1 MAGLIPAVLPALVA
15 APLWSIWFAVLI
27 ATGLLMAIDA
37 VLGVSRRRMTAAH
50 TAPDMLY
57 ISDVDTLSI
66 ELDAGSLRYA
76 PIIEVRV
83 EVSETLALIPTQRV
97 RLGHP
102 GRGTLSFDLRP
113 TRRGTAE
120 VHAVWLRWA
129 GPLRLMRRTLRVPV
143 GASISV
149 VPNIRAVREAAVRFA
164 NTQEFIAG
172 AKVQQFVGDGSEFD
186 ALREYMPGLD
196 HRAIDWKASARHL
209 KLLVREF
216 RAERNNQVYLAFDTG
231 HLMSEPLD
239 GVPKLDH
246 AINAGLMLA
255 YVCLKSGD
263 QVGVYGFGERVELF
277 AKAQRGLQTMERIQ
291 QHTAALE
298 YGTSETNFTLGL
310 TELLVRL
317 RRRSL
322 IIVFTDFVDTVTAE
336 LMLDNMS
343 RLSRRHLVLFVSFR
357 DGQLEALA
365 ASPPQ
370 TLVKLH
376 QSVVAAGFEDER
388 ETVLLQLARLG
399 VLNVEARVGEVTSR
413 LINRYLEIK
422 RREMV

>member
-1 MAGLIPAVLPALVA
+1 M
-15 APLWSIWFAVLI
+15 
-27 ATGLLMAIDA
+27 
-37 VLGVSRRRMTAAH
+37 
-50 TAPDMLY
+50 
-57 ISDVDTLSI
+57 
-66 ELDAGSLRYA
+66 
-76 PIIEVRV
+76 
-83 EVSETLALIPTQRV
+83 
-97 RLGHP
+97 
-102 GRGTLSFDLRP
+102 
-113 TRRGTAE
+113 
-120 VHAVWLRWA
+120 
-129 GPLRLMRRTLRVPV
+129 
-143 GASISV
+143 
-149 VPNIRAVREAAVRFA
+149 RFA